1 MKKIFLGIAIVS
13 LFSLVSCDG
22 TTSVSAGDSN
32 QVSSE
37 TPTSVEVT
45 YELTINTN
53 QETYYANF
61 APNTVLSESYIM
73 EACYGDNADNYIS
86 LGAYSLSGSRIKNYK
101 MTGDT
106 TVYLNSITEEDYNSN
121 YVLINVNDIEVPVK
135 KDEALSYDFVW
146 KYLYKYQVADD
157 VARWAFYTD
166 ELYIHKYQDTA
177 ITETIDLYYAELLS
191 CNCCNILVVSPELE
205 IKKAITIA
213 DSETVEAYDSVEE
226 LIADNFDGAL
236 DNYTISG
243 LYEDS
248 NFSKVKDDIQLE
260 RGRAYLTYID
270 VEIISNN

>member
-1 MKKIFLGIAIVS
+1 MKKTYLIFALVS
-13 LFSLVSCDG
+13 LFSLASCDG
-22 TTSVSAGDSN
+22 ITSVSAGDSN

-37 TPTSVEVT
+37 TPTSVELT
-45 YELTINTN
+45 YKLTINTN

-61 APNTVLSESYIM
+61 SPNISLSENSIM

-86 LGAYSLSGSRIKNYK
+86 LGVYSLSGSRIKNYK

-106 TVYLNSITEEDYNSN
+106 TVYLNSITEEDYNTN
-121 YVLINVNDIEVPVK
+121 YVLINVNDAQVPVK
-135 KDEALSYDFVW
+135 KNEALSYDYVW

-166 ELYIHKYQDTA
+166 DLYINKYEDTA

-191 CNCCNILVVSPELE
+191 CNCCNILAVSPELE

-213 DSETVEAYDSVEE
+213 DSETVDSYESVEE
-226 LIADNFDGAL
+226 LISDNFDGSL

-248 NFSKVKDDIQLE
+248 NFSEVKDDIQLE
-260 RGRAYLTYID
+260 CGRAYLTYID
-270 VEIISNN
+270 VDIISNN